1 MNEKNGKGLK
11 MWIAFNDAWLSIVEN
26 RNDEET
32 LLVRARSKQHL
43 LNIFPKC
50 ELFKDETADYPYRAY
65 IEREHVANVVSDRL
79 MKINY
84 PNFKASVK
92 DDKLGTAYSN
102 IWSEIYFFYHDER

>member
-1 MNEKNGKGLK
+1 
-11 MWIAFNDAWLSIVEN
+11 
-26 RNDEET
+26 
-32 LLVRARSKQHL
+32 
-43 LNIFPKC
+43 
-50 ELFKDETADYPYRAY
+50 
-65 IEREHVANVVSDRL
+65 VANVVSNRL